1 MGSIKDKL
9 NKLETNKNNIKQA
22 LTNKGLS
29 PTDKMADYPEL
40 IKGIEALTQ
49 NSKNYIDAIINSSN
63 VGYEQKLLNIQ
74 NTLNNNITN
83 LKSYVNPS
91 YSLTGKKV
99 DQLNGLISELNSQLT
114 SIKTAIQNKGGSV
127 SSNNLP
133 SIKTAISN
141 LQTGSNSIT
150 SAAKTA
156 LRKISTDSIPTTT
169 DNITTWANTA
179 LSDLQD
185 AYDEAY
191 YAVNGRY
198 IGDYGNIPTPVDS
211 ALYDICRECRNLT
224 GGTANAETRIV
235 TTSTKSPTFSLNY
248 TLYRKYN
255 YVGLCVIDYTTN
267 FYEDTIF
274 CGSTKTNQ
282 LFSWNDGIPGS
293 RHSDAII
300 TESTQNRTAVLAGS
314 GYNFAKGTWLVVYF
328 D

>member
-22 LTNKGLS
+22 LINKGLS
-29 PTDKMADYPEL
+29 PTDKMADYSEL

-49 NSKNYIDAIINSSN
+49 NSKNYIDAIINNSN
-63 VGYEQKLLNIQ
+63 VEYEQKLLNIK

-83 LKSYVNPS
+83 LKSYINPS
-91 YSLTGKKV
+91 YSLTGKNI

-133 SIKTAISN
+133 SIETAISN

-191 YAVNGRY
+191 YAVNGSY
-198 IGDYGNIPTPVDS
+198 IGDYSNIPTPIDS
-211 ALYDICRECRNLT
+211 ALYDICSECKNLT

-235 TTSTKSPTFSLNY
+235 TTSSKSQTFSLNY

-282 LFSWNDGIPGS
+282 LFSWNEGIPGS
-293 RHSDAII
+293 RYSDAVI
-300 TESTQNRTAVLAGS
+300 TESTQNRTAVLSGS